1 MKNILIFISVVIS
14 ISLGNDT
21 SKVVQ
26 THNNGKVSMISY
38 YQETKK
44 GLELIK
50 QETFHFS
57 GPKSIVGNYKNGI
70 RDGDWTYWYEN
81 GMKRLEGTYSNGF
94 KNGLW
99 TRWYGNGVT
108 ASEYSYDN
116 TTFDGQVIEWH
127 IDKECWD
134 NKGNPCECGPSWW
147 DDCENHK

>member
-44 GLELIK
+44 GIELIK

-57 GPKSIVGNYKNGI
+57 GPKSILGI
-70 RDGDWTYWYEN
+70 LLY
-81 GMKRLEGTYSNGF
+81 
-94 KNGLW
+94 
-99 TRWYGNGVT
+99 
-108 ASEYSYDN
+108 
-116 TTFDGQVIEWH
+116 
-127 IDKECWD
+127 
-134 NKGNPCECGPSWW
+134 
-147 DDCENHK
+147 

>member
-1 MKNILIFISVVIS
+1 MKNILIFISIVLS
-14 ISLGNDT
+14 TSHGNDT

-26 THNNGKVSMISY
+26 THKNGRVSIISY
-38 YQETKK
+38 YHETKE
-44 GLELIK
+44 GLELFR

-57 GPKSIVGNYKNGI
+57 GPKSMVGNYKNGI

-108 ASEYSYDN
+108 ASKYTYDN
-116 TTFDGQVIEWH
+116 TTFDGQVTDWH

-134 NKGNPCECGPSWW
+134 NKGNPCECGSSWW